1 MRFASAALSGARRQ
15 NRSADNNCNERKF
28 IMSVIPVNE
37 NNFEREIIN
46 ADLPVLA
53 DFYADWC
60 GPCRMLRPTLEA
72 IAADRSDVKV
82 AAVNIDENP
91 DLADEF
97 DISSIPC
104 VILFKNGAEADRSI
118 GLVPREALEDMLG

>member
-1 MRFASAALSGARRQ
+1 
-15 NRSADNNCNERKF
+15 
-28 IMSVIPVNE
+28 MSVITVNE
-37 NNFEREIIN
+37 HTFEKEVIL
-46 ADLPVLA
+46 ADKPVLV

-72 IAADRSDVKV
+72 IADERSDVKV

-97 DISSIPC
+97 DIASIPC
-104 VILFKNGAEADRSI
+104 VILFQNGAEADRSI
-118 GLVPREALEDMLG
+118 GLVPKEALEALLG

>member
-1 MRFASAALSGARRQ
+1 
-15 NRSADNNCNERKF
+15 
-28 IMSVIPVNE
+28 MSVITVNE
-37 NNFEREIIN
+37 NTFEKEVIL
-46 ADLPVLA
+46 ADKPVLV

-72 IAADRSDVKV
+72 IADERSDVKV

-97 DISSIPC
+97 DIASIPC
-104 VILFKNGAEADRSI
+104 VILYQNGAEADRSI
-118 GLVPREALEDMLG
+118 GLVPKEALEALLG